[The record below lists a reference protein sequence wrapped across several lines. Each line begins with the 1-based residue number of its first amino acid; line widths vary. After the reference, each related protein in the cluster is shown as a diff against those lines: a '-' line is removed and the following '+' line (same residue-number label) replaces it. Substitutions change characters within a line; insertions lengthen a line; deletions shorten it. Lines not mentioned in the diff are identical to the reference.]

1 MDEKIHSDLDAV
13 RSADRLAQGKA
24 FQDLMAATDRPVD
37 WAYEAWDEVLAGLR
51 DKDNHVRAIAA
62 QHQSTAGG
70 LLPALHAVQD
80 ALGHVPDEAVPVLAE
95 TFNLSRAEVHGV
107 VTYYHHFRRTP
118 PGRHIVEICRAEA
131 CKACGGDELLARAEA
146 LLACASHE
154 TRADGA
160 VTLQPVY
167 CLGLCASSPALRIDA
182 RLHARVTRERLDVL
196 LAPIGVAQ

>member
-1 MDEKIHSDLDAV
+1 MMIDLGA
-13 RSADRLAQGKA
+13 
-24 FQDLMAATDRPVD
+24 
-37 WAYEAWDEVLAGLR
+37 
-51 DKDNHVRAIAA
+51 VRAIASR
-62 QHQSTAGG
+62 HQATAGG

-107 VTYYHHFRRTP
+107 VTYYHHFRRLP
-118 PGRHIVEICRAEA
+118 PGRHVVEICRAEA
-131 CKACGGDELLARAEA
+131 CQACGADDLMARAAA
-146 LLACASHE
+146 LLGCASHE

-167 CLGLCASSPALRIDA
+167 CLGLCASSPALRIND
-182 RLHARVTRERLDVL
+182 RLHARVTPSRLEAL